1 MVADCNQSVFATRG
15 RNKRLSSAQPEGQ
28 STRAKENL
36 ARSKNRVKLCA
47 QCQLVGAMS
56 IFAADE
62 DKNHKKRRR
71 TQPED
76 NKPMMKC
83 LSTQSPSLY
92 ALVPTVFLLQDN
104 GRTMAMRGL
113 LFLCAGLLANSEKT
127 LGDNVEG
134 DYSNSALKDVP
145 QLPQNITKLTLS
157 ANFIQLTQK
166 DVEHLSTCT
175 RLSELNLND
184 NNISAIPA
192 KLFSSLPQLRILK
205 VANNSVSVVEPGVL
219 SGLNKLIQLDLS
231 HNQIRQLPV
240 AVFADL
246 KVLETLNLRGNRL
259 QTLDNRAFEGLTKL
273 QQVTL
278 GDNPW
283 NCSCAFLKMMK
294 TIKSSLP
301 KDTTLSCKSPPER
314 TGKSVVDDSNCVS
327 ATTTASPVRRTSSL
341 PLKTNKAEKISNGT
355 VSDKASSS
363 GNGDKG
369 STSNPALP
377 QPGNSWK
384 FLLGVVVIALSTSVL
399 IVCAVKSPSWY
410 KLLFNYRHQR
420 LQEEDEHNIFTRARI
435 SNFSLETQ
443 QTETSAQELDG
454 ELDIHELDNEDG
466 FIEDRYIEPGD
477 YKDQGDS

>member
-1 MVADCNQSVFATRG
+1 CKVRFH
-15 RNKRLSSAQPEGQ
+15 
-28 STRAKENL
+28 
-36 ARSKNRVKLCA
+36 
-47 QCQLVGAMS
+47 GACDIDS
-56 IFAADE
+56 QGI
-62 DKNHKKRRR
+62 N
-71 TQPED
+71 
-76 NKPMMKC
+76 
-83 LSTQSPSLY
+83 
-92 ALVPTVFLLQDN
+92 
-104 GRTMAMRGL
+104 
-113 LFLCAGLLANSEKT
+113 
-127 LGDNVEG
+127 
-134 DYSNSALKDVP
+134 NSALKDVP

-294 TIKSSLP
+294 TIN
-301 KDTTLSCKSPPER
+301 
-314 TGKSVVDDSNCVS
+314 VVDDSNCVS

-341 PLKTNKAEKISNGT
+341 PLKTNKNACSCL
-355 VSDKASSS
+355 SASSS

>member
-1 MVADCNQSVFATRG
+1 MIQMQG
-15 RNKRLSSAQPEGQ
+15 
-28 STRAKENL
+28 
-36 ARSKNRVKLCA
+36 
-47 QCQLVGAMS
+47 
-56 IFAADE
+56 
-62 DKNHKKRRR
+62 HH
-71 TQPED
+71 
-76 NKPMMKC
+76 
-83 LSTQSPSLY
+83 
-92 ALVPTVFLLQDN
+92 LQN
-104 GRTMAMRGL
+104 
-113 LFLCAGLLANSEKT
+113 
-127 LGDNVEG
+127 
-134 DYSNSALKDVP
+134 YSNSALKDVP

-294 TIKSSLP
+294 TINKTLNP
-301 KDTTLSCKSPPER
+301 KLLQRGTVPVTTDCKSLWIR
-314 TGKSVVDDSNCVS
+314 NACSCLS
-327 ATTTASPVRRTSSL
+327 
-341 PLKTNKAEKISNGT
+341 
-355 VSDKASSS
+355 ASSS

>member
-1 MVADCNQSVFATRG
+1 CD
-15 RNKRLSSAQPEGQ
+15 
-28 STRAKENL
+28 
-36 ARSKNRVKLCA
+36 RS
-47 QCQLVGAMS
+47 
-56 IFAADE
+56 
-62 DKNHKKRRR
+62 
-71 TQPED
+71 
-76 NKPMMKC
+76 
-83 LSTQSPSLY
+83 
-92 ALVPTVFLLQDN
+92 
-104 GRTMAMRGL
+104 
-113 LFLCAGLLANSEKT
+113 
-127 LGDNVEG
+127 
-134 DYSNSALKDVP
+134 
-145 QLPQNITKLTLS
+145 
-157 ANFIQLTQK
+157 
-166 DVEHLSTCT
+166 
-175 RLSELNLND
+175 
-184 NNISAIPA
+184 

-301 KDTTLSCKSPPER
+301 KENVVSVFVSKTDTTLSCKSPPER
-314 TGKSVVDDSNCVS
+314 TGKS
-327 ATTTASPVRRTSSL
+327 
-341 PLKTNKAEKISNGT
+341 
-355 VSDKASSS
+355 
-363 GNGDKG
+363 
-369 STSNPALP
+369 
-377 QPGNSWK
+377 PGNSWK

-420 LQEEDEHNIFTRARI
+420 LQEEDEHNIFTR
-435 SNFSLETQ
+435 
-443 QTETSAQELDG
+443 
-454 ELDIHELDNEDG
+454 LDIHELDNEDG

>member
-1 MVADCNQSVFATRG
+1 MKMKIQS
-15 RNKRLSSAQPEGQ
+15 
-28 STRAKENL
+28 
-36 ARSKNRVKLCA
+36 
-47 QCQLVGAMS
+47 LVS
-56 IFAADE
+56 Y
-62 DKNHKKRRR
+62 HLR
-71 TQPED
+71 
-76 NKPMMKC
+76 KPFKSY
-83 LSTQSPSLY
+83 LP
-92 ALVPTVFLLQDN
+92 
-104 GRTMAMRGL
+104 
-113 LFLCAGLLANSEKT
+113 
-127 LGDNVEG
+127 
-134 DYSNSALKDVP
+134 ALKDVP

-294 TIKSSLP
+294 TINKTLNP
-301 KDTTLSCKSPPER
+301 KLLQRGTVPVTTDCKSLWIR
-314 TGKSVVDDSNCVS
+314 
-327 ATTTASPVRRTSSL
+327 A
-341 PLKTNKAEKISNGT
+341 
-355 VSDKASSS
+355 SDKSSSS

-466 FIEDRYIEPGD
+466 FIEDRYIECEFTD
-477 YKDQGDS
+477 H

>member
-1 MVADCNQSVFATRG
+1 S
-15 RNKRLSSAQPEGQ
+15 
-28 STRAKENL
+28 
-36 ARSKNRVKLCA
+36 
-47 QCQLVGAMS
+47 
-56 IFAADE
+56 
-62 DKNHKKRRR
+62 
-71 TQPED
+71 
-76 NKPMMKC
+76 
-83 LSTQSPSLY
+83 
-92 ALVPTVFLLQDN
+92 DN

-113 LFLCAGLLANSEKT
+113 LFLCAGLL
-127 LGDNVEG
+127 
-134 DYSNSALKDVP
+134 
-145 QLPQNITKLTLS
+145 
-157 ANFIQLTQK
+157 K

-301 KDTTLSCKSPPER
+301 K
-314 TGKSVVDDSNCVS
+314 
-327 ATTTASPVRRTSSL
+327 ATTTASPVH
-341 PLKTNKAEKISNGT
+341 
-355 VSDKASSS
+355 
-363 GNGDKG
+363 KG